1 MKDSP
6 RQQPS
11 RGLRM
16 CPTRMRDCS
25 LEEPIMNCWS
35 LPYRLAPVKYLLL
48 CALVAGTASAQPV
61 EVPLKN
67 PSFEEGLD
75 RIGVPVGWQRYL
87 NPRDADGIRQM
98 SLVQAAADGTQAL
111 LLHDSS
117 ADGEIG
123 IRQVVPVE
131 PGVTYEASVS
141 IRAVRDAPSS
151 GAILLM
157 RFSPAGRDV
166 VVHLRPRS
174 HEHFDR
180 VKAINTAPPEA
191 KTMSLYLYS
200 HRAPTPQLIM
210 DNVKLLKGVE
220 PPPPPPPPPPEPV
233 PPVYSKLKDLHPQ
246 TELVKDGKP
255 NAAIVAPKSG
265 IYAEQAN
272 QIQQTVRELTAVEIP
287 IIDDESPGAA
297 VPIEDN
303 LIALGNRSTNKTI
316 EELYNR
322 YHTLLDLRY
331 PGPGGHVV
339 RTLHSPF
346 GDGHNVLFVGGS
358 DTNGVA
364 SAAGVLVKT
373 LQQRGALSIGW
384 LAEIHLGSGTDLP
397 TDVRD
402 FEIWEASRGY
412 RSIGY
417 FGWNS
422 ISKHMAMYYMTG
434 NEHSAR
440 EVIRLAFPDAQAKKE
455 IAEIDGERIENKDEP
470 LSGTYHYNSHMMILY
485 WDLIEESPVFTD
497 EERLRVTNAFS
508 RQLLHRKGERVYSAT
523 KPPTCV
529 GSRHG
534 QWSALSLYCLGRY
547 FQKDYPDPIWA
558 QCERAGQ
565 LHFGSLHKY
574 LWVVG
579 EFDCLPWFSTG
590 TAPILT
596 YLLLTGDRK
605 PLENRVLREQL
616 RGQEILTDGSKPD
629 PHLSS
634 ASLGFLHKAAYL
646 FQDGRFVHYR
656 HHAGVDTEVFRLGQ
670 SFWPEKHLASGPP
683 ADLVGK
689 WSVLHMSEP
698 AWRARRTGFDIES
711 TFRFASYRNS
721 VDDSGDY
728 VFLKGINR
736 QLRNPYH
743 NFALLRLRIN
753 GKTLLNGYGTQVYT
767 RADGMVEPNI
777 AMNGALR
784 HRDVIGGTV
793 VAVGEVPDLAY
804 CNWRRTLALRTGR
817 YAVLADTLTFRTDSD
832 NINAQITWQRDARV
846 NAAITAPGVLS
857 LSAGAG
863 PTTVREGWFEVRA
876 VLAPCTTNM
885 KSSDAT
891 VKLHGYDTMLMRS
904 TEPGQ
909 WLELPFTLKKA
920 AAGEVLVDFLKYGD
934 RGVVRLYLDG
944 RPVGSE
950 SYDLYANGVVKQRVA
965 LGRLDLAAGEH
976 RLRVETVAVKPPRKK
991 SYVPLMGLSIKSDA
1005 FTADDAQRENT
1016 YDLCLCD
1023 PVQTTSRRAITTM
1036 DWNGRGR
1043 KGEQQ
1048 VFFTALALNPSD
1060 PAKRAACSR
1069 LAPNAAALAL
1079 PEPALAV
1086 AGTHEGI
1093 DCEFALLA
1101 GSHLFGKALK
1111 EAGIEGTLVR
1121 SNVPVDIDWDFVS
1134 GRVEIVTREAAK
1146 VELFAK
1152 PGDPTVL
1159 TLAPGRHELENVVP
1173 SDAIVKS
1180 TGARLAE
1187 LVRSAQEARV
1197 KATVAISSKPE
1208 IDAPALQTGFCADI
1222 GGPAVDLITIPER
1235 GGPIVCAVEE
1245 KTVHMLAPDGKLVR
1259 TLTADGKIRMLR
1271 WWAEHELLLA
1281 GCADEQVIAF
1291 DRDGKRKWVFTSE
1304 MDPAVFR
1311 AAKTYWFKSAP
1322 GHEGIHGVHTGVFLD
1337 GKSQAFVGS
1346 ACTLE
1351 ILDEN
1356 GKLIKRMPQFWGKV
1370 SHFRIVDGPDDS
1382 LNLLAAKKYAGHG
1395 AVRIISNRNVTP
1407 GDQGF
1412 LSVPPGHTYMR
1423 GWSNMSRQHILYEDV
1438 NGDGGKEV
1446 ITDMNGAWNR
1456 VTVYTAAGKPLHDVS
1471 FGPGERIPNK
1481 NMRDLDIADLD
1492 GNGKKEIV
1500 SATSSGLVV
1509 ALDCQCRKVWA
1520 KRLPSPATVMKI
1532 MRLDGKSP
1540 WIVVGSE
1547 DGTVLVL
1554 DAKGD
1559 FIRRDRVNGAPTCI
1573 AALDESGDTQ
1583 GVLLATQKGEVR
1595 LFRAGE

>member
-1 MKDSP
+1 MA
-6 RQQPS
+6 
-11 RGLRM
+11 G
-16 CPTRMRDCS
+16 
-25 LEEPIMNCWS
+25 I
-35 LPYRLAPVKYLLL
+35 AP
-48 CALVAGTASAQPV
+48 AQPV

-75 RIGVPVGWQRYL
+75 RASVPIGWQRYL
-87 NPRDADGIRQM
+87 NPRDANGVRQM
-98 SLVQAAADGTQAL
+98 SLVQTAAAGKQAL
-111 LLHDSS
+111 LLNDSS

-131 PGVTYEASVS
+131 PGLTYEASVS
-141 IRAVRDAPSS
+141 IRAIRDAPST

-157 RFSPAGRDV
+157 RFSRGGRDAIV
-166 VVHLRPRS
+166 YLRPRS
-174 HEHFDR
+174 HERFDR
-180 VKAINTAPPEA
+180 IKAINTAPPEA

-210 DNVKLLKGVE
+210 DDVKLLGGVE

-233 PPVYSKLKDLHPQ
+233 PPVYSELKDLHLR

-265 IYAEQAN
+265 IHAEQADR
-272 QIQQTVRELTAVEIP
+272 IQRVCRELTAVEIP
-287 IIDDESPGAA
+287 ITDDESPGAA
-297 VPIEDN
+297 VPIKSN
-303 LIALGNRSTNKTI
+303 LIVLGNRSTNKTI

-322 YHTLLDLRY
+322 YYTLLDLRY

-339 RTLHSPF
+339 RTLHNPF

-364 SAAGVLVKT
+364 SAADVFAKKLR
-373 LQQRGALSIGW
+373 QMGATTVGW
-384 LAEIHLGSGTDLP
+384 LAEIQLGRGIDLP
-397 TDVRD
+397 TDVRN

-412 RSIGY
+412 RSVGY

-434 NEHSAR
+434 SEHSAR
-440 EVIRLAFPDAQAKKE
+440 EVLRLAFPDAQAKKE

-508 RQLLHRKGERVYSAT
+508 RQLLHRKGERVYNAT
-523 KPPTCV
+523 RPPSSV

-579 EFDCLPWFSTG
+579 EYDCLPWFSTG

-605 PLENRVLREQL
+605 PVENGVLREQL

-629 PHLSS
+629 PHLNC

-656 HHAGVDTEVFRLGQ
+656 HRTGVDTEVFRLGQ
-670 SFWPEKHLASGPP
+670 SFWPEKHLTPEPP

-698 AWRARRTGFDIES
+698 AWRARRTGFDLES

-753 GKTLLNGYGTQVYT
+753 GKPLLNGYGTQVYT
-767 RADGMVEPNI
+767 RADGMVEPKI

-793 VAVGEVPDLAY
+793 VAVGQVPDLAY

-817 YAVLADTLTFRTDSD
+817 YAIIADTLTFRTDSD
-832 NINAQITWQRDARV
+832 NINAQISWQRDARV

-876 VLAPCTTNM
+876 LLAPCTTNM
-885 KSSDAT
+885 RSSDAT

-909 WLELPFTLKKA
+909 WLELPFTLRKA
-920 AAGEVLVDFLKYGD
+920 AAGEVFVDFLKYGD

-944 RPVGSE
+944 RPVGDE
-950 SYDLYANGVVKQRVA
+950 SYDLYANGVVKQRA
-965 LGRLDLAAGEH
+965 TLGQMDLAAGEH
-976 RLRVETVAVKPPRKK
+976 RLRVETVEVTPPRQK

-1023 PVQTTSRRAITTM
+1023 PVATTSRRAITTM

-1043 KGEQQ
+1043 EGEQQ
-1048 VFFTALALNPSD
+1048 VFFTALAMNPSD
-1060 PAKRAACSR
+1060 PAKRATCSR

-1079 PEPALAV
+1079 PESALAV
-1086 AGTHEGI
+1086 AGKHEGV
-1093 DCEFALLA
+1093 EGELVVLA
-1101 GSHLFGKALK
+1101 GSHLFGKGLK
-1111 EAGIEGTLVR
+1111 VAGVDGVLAR
-1121 SNVPVDIDWDFVS
+1121 SNVPVDIDWNFVS
-1134 GRVEIVTREAAK
+1134 GRVEVATEEAAK
-1146 VELFAK
+1146 VELFAA
-1152 PGDPTVL
+1152 PGDPT
-1159 TLAPGRHELENVVP
+1159 TLEVAPGRHELDNVML
-1173 SDAIVKS
+1173 SDALARS
-1180 TGARLAE
+1180 MSERLAK
-1187 LVRSAQEARV
+1187 LVRTAQEARV
-1197 KATVAISSKPE
+1197 EATASISGKPG
-1208 IDAPALQTGFCADI
+1208 IDAPPLQTGFCADI
-1222 GGPAVDLITIPER
+1222 AGPVIDLIMIPDR
-1235 GGPIVCAVEE
+1235 DGPLVCAVED
-1245 KTVHMLAPDGKLVR
+1245 KTVHVLASDGKPVR
-1259 TLTADGKIRMLR
+1259 TLTTDGKIRMLR

-1291 DRDGKRKWVFTSE
+1291 DRDGKRKWVFTSV

-1351 ILDEN
+1351 ILDEQ
-1356 GKLIKRMPQFWGKV
+1356 GQLIKRMPQFWGKV
-1370 SHFRIVDGPDDS
+1370 SHFAIVDGPDGS

-1395 AVRIISNRNVTP
+1395 AVRIINNRNVTP
-1407 GDQGF
+1407 GDSGF
-1412 LSVPPGHTYMR
+1412 LSVPPGHEFMR

-1438 NGDGGKEV
+1438 NGDGVKEV

-1456 VTVYTAAGKPLHDVS
+1456 ITVYTAAGKPLHDVS
-1471 FGPGERIPNK
+1471 FGPGERIPYK
-1481 NMRDLDIADLD
+1481 NLRDLDIADLD
-1492 GNGKKEIV
+1492 GDGKKEIV
-1500 SATSSGLVV
+1500 SATSNGLVV

-1520 KRLPSPATVMKI
+1520 KRLPTPATVMKI
-1532 MRLDGKSP
+1532 MRLAGRSP
-1540 WIVVGSE
+1540 WIVVGCE
-1547 DGTVLVL
+1547 DGAILLL
-1554 DAKGD
+1554 DGTGE
-1559 FIRRDRVNGAPTCI
+1559 FIRRGSVSSQPTCI
-1573 AALDESGDTQ
+1573 AALDESDHTR

-1595 LFRAGE
+1595 LLRATD